1 MQTWARIYFDLLYN
15 LFLLVFLYTLLKH
28 TLSSAPNRAGI
39 MPCIMM
45 AVIYALLPP
54 LPYNINIIFSLFIDG
69 LSILFLCFPMRV
81 KNFFKILIQYK
92 LILFVFIPIIT
103 FIHSL
108 ILSDGHTYTQNDYY
122 AYFKSFICV
131 SFLTIF
137 YTLYISAKQFNVSQ
151 KRYKYCFIGAISI
164 ISFVLSYLT
173 LYLCK
178 RDITNTFLLPLILSF
193 LYIAIG
199 LVLLIYYKFISI
211 YTENI
216 KYKYEAEI
224 NHMQESYAR
233 QTKEALKELH
243 SIRHDIKNH
252 LIVIDGYAA
261 QNNFAKIREYI
272 SKTSGRF
279 TDIPLIESPSV
290 LVSAIL
296 NEKSMLARQKNI
308 ACEITCDFTYLRAD
322 DFTMTTILG
331 NLLDNALTAAAKCS
345 DGWIH
350 VSLRQA
356 DMLLLITVDNSHE
369 ESIHEKDGIFR
380 STKTEQPHLHG
391 IGIRNVQKA
400 VKNLNGQIEI
410 SHTQDTFHVEITLPN
425 YI

>member
-45 AVIYALLPP
+45 AVIYAILPP

-178 RDITNTFLLPLILSF
+178 TDITNTFLLPLILSF

-199 LVLLIYYKFISI
+199 LILLIYYKFISTQKI
-211 YTENI
+211 SNI
-216 KYKYEAEI
+216 
-224 NHMQESYAR
+224 NM
-233 QTKEALKELH
+233 
-243 SIRHDIKNH
+243 
-252 LIVIDGYAA
+252 
-261 QNNFAKIREYI
+261 
-272 SKTSGRF
+272 
-279 TDIPLIESPSV
+279 
-290 LVSAIL
+290 
-296 NEKSMLARQKNI
+296 RQKS
-308 ACEITCDFTYLRAD
+308 TVYRRA
-322 DFTMTTILG
+322 MP
-331 NLLDNALTAAAKCS
+331 ARRKR
-345 DGWIH
+345 H
-350 VSLRQA
+350 
-356 DMLLLITVDNSHE
+356 
-369 ESIHEKDGIFR
+369 
-380 STKTEQPHLHG
+380 
-391 IGIRNVQKA
+391 
-400 VKNLNGQIEI
+400 
-410 SHTQDTFHVEITLPN
+410 
-425 YI
+425 